1 MSFCPIDEAFGNY
14 LTNDL
19 YPNPLESS
27 IYQNMDGRNCKKK
40 QKAKKK
46 NINCNRKKTS
56 YTMNP
61 QDIYVSS
68 PDVSEDDEQFNSNL
82 QNFNPQSH
90 MDLYNIDAGNPIKRC
105 KKKKRRPTHD
115 NTLDSL
121 SNSYHSGNYT
131 KSSQNQNCVIEGF
144 DNYNTVQP
152 ERMFKVKKTRKNT
165 RVKRPE
171 VNEIYEFNEDENK
184 PLDNLGYVHEEND
197 ESDSEIE
204 ETKPILRS
212 NNLSTQ
218 NRHVSKNNNKPK
230 GELNNQIT
238 EINNKINFI
247 MNQISTK
254 DQEEDN
260 TYNNINDI
268 ILFVIFGV
276 FVLIVIEGLYRLIS
290 KVIKANSIIDSTKS
304 RLPVLRPNTP
314 SGKATNKV
322 GGSITSRDPLEMLKD
337 FIQSN
342 QSS

>member
-19 YPNPLESS
+19 NPNPLESS
-27 IYQNMDGRNCKKK
+27 IYQNMDGRNCQKK

-46 NINCNRKKTS
+46 SINCNRKKTS

-68 PDVSEDDEQFNSNL
+68 PDVSEDDEQFNNTL
-82 QNFNPQSH
+82 QNYNPQSH
-90 MDLYNIDAGNPIKRC
+90 MDLYNINAANPIKKC
-105 KKKKRRPTHD
+105 KKKKRKPAYD
-115 NTLDSL
+115 STLDNL
-121 SNSYHSGNYT
+121 SNSYHADSYT
-131 KSSQNQNCVIEGF
+131 RPVQDSNCIVEGF

-152 ERMFKVKKTRKNT
+152 ERVFKVKKSRKNT

-171 VNEIYEFNEDENK
+171 VNEIYEYNEDENK
-184 PLDNLGYVHEEND
+184 SLDTLGYVHEET
-197 ESDSEIE
+197 DSEVE
-204 ETKPILRS
+204 ETKPILRYDS
-212 NNLSTQ
+212 NTQ
-218 NRHVSKNNNKPK
+218 KKQKQPENQSSKPK

-254 DQEEDN
+254 DQEENN

-290 KVIKANSIIDSTKS
+290 KVIKANSIIDSSKS
-304 RLPVLRPNTP
+304 SLPVLRPNTV
-314 SGKATNKV
+314 SGKSNKV
-322 GGSITSRDPLEMLKD
+322 GGSITSRDPLEMFRDYL
-337 FIQSN
+337 QSN